1 MKRLLLLITVLV
13 TNLIFGS
20 GVVNVY
26 TSRHYDSDKSIY
38 LEFERQTGI
47 KVNVVQNNDVSALI
61 KRLELEGK
69 STDADVF
76 ITVGVGDLYT
86 AKMKNL
92 LQPITSRKVL
102 ANVPTNFRD
111 KSNNWV
117 GLTYRARILVYNPE
131 KVNVKELSTYEA
143 LTDKK
148 WDNRILTRSSSSSY
162 NKHLISFMIA
172 KKGEKSATEWAKGLV
187 ENFARSPKGND
198 RDQAKAVLAGVG
210 DIAIMNS
217 YYMGKMTDSKD
228 PLERE
233 VASKLKIFFPNQK
246 DGGTHINLSGAGI
259 TKYSKNKENAV
270 KFVEFLT
277 DKYAQMVYS
286 YENYEYPVNPKTEIS
301 PVVKSWG
308 TFKPSKIDF
317 DKIGQNLEKAKFVA
331 DSANWK

>member
-102 ANVPTNFRD
+102 DNVPANFRD

-198 RDQAKAVLAGVG
+198 RDQAKSVLAGVG

>member
-1 MKRLLLLITVLV
+1 MKKLVLLITVFA
-13 TNLIFGS
+13 TNLMLAS

-38 LEFERQTGI
+38 LEFEKETGI
-47 KVNVVQNNDVSALI
+47 KVNVVQNSDVSALI

-92 LQPITSRKVL
+92 LQPIKSKKVL
-102 ANVPTNFRD
+102 SNVPASFRD
-111 KSNNWV
+111 KANNWV
-117 GLTYRARILVYNPE
+117 GLTYRARIFVYNPE
-131 KVNVKELSTYEA
+131 TVNVKELSTYEA
-143 LTDKK
+143 LADKK
-148 WDNRILTRSSSSSY
+148 WDKRILTRSSGSSY
-162 NKHLISFMIA
+162 NKHLIAFMIA
-172 KKGEKSATEWAKGLV
+172 KNGEKSASEWAMKLT
-187 ENFARSPKGND
+187 ENFAREPKGND

-217 YYMGKMTDSKD
+217 YYMGRMTVSKD

-259 TKYSKNKENAV
+259 TKYSKNKENAI
-270 KFVEFLT
+270 KFIEFLT
-277 DKYAQMVYS
+277 DQYAQMVYS
-286 YENYEYPVNPKTEIS
+286 HENYEYPVNPKTILS
-301 PVVKSWG
+301 PVVESWG
-308 TFKPSKIDF
+308 KFKTSKIDF

-331 DSANWK
+331 DKANWK

>member
-1 MKRLLLLITVLV
+1 MKKLVLFMTILIT
-13 TNLIFGS
+13 NLMFAS

-38 LEFERQTGI
+38 LEFEKQTGI
-47 KVNVVQNNDVSALI
+47 KVNIVQNNDVSALI

-92 LQPITSRKVL
+92 LQPITSKKVL
-102 ANVPTNFRD
+102 KNVPANFRD

-117 GLTYRARILVYNPE
+117 GLTYRARIFVYNPE
-131 KVNVKELSTYEA
+131 KVKPSELSTYEA
-143 LTDKK
+143 LADKK
-148 WDNRILTRSSSSSY
+148 WDNRVLTRSSSSSY
-162 NKHLISFMIA
+162 NKHLIAFMIA
-172 KKGEKSATEWAKGLV
+172 KNGEKETMDWATKLAD
-187 ENFARSPKGND
+187 NFARDPKGND

-210 DIAIMNS
+210 DVAIMNS
-217 YYMGKMTDSKD
+217 YYMGRMTDSKD

-270 KFVEFLT
+270 KFIEFLT
-277 DKYAQMVYS
+277 DQYAQMIYS
-286 YENYEYPVNPKTEIS
+286 HENYEYPVNPRTQMS

-308 TFKPSKIDF
+308 NFKPSKIDF

-331 DSANWK
+331 DTANWK